1 MPPSPSLSPTP
12 ICRVPTRWPALAG
25 VALAATASL
34 LTAQAAAQSTAPS
47 AARADAP
54 PASPAP
60 APRGG
65 EPGRDAR
72 PPLRAEGRVLPAG
85 EPRSDAK
92 APPGTD
98 PLERL
103 RERLSGQLGATQAAK
118 GTAQSPTVM
127 RVENPAPG
135 ELKLQATPTAPR
147 AAAPT
152 RAQGAAPSGGPGAQP
167 SAGAG
172 GRGGRGV
179 PALPSWSYLGAD
191 GPNAW
196 ATLSPTYALC
206 GRGQRQSPID
216 IVDGLP
222 VDLEPPQFKY
232 KPGLFGVVDN
242 GHTVQVTVAPGSSFE
257 LGGRRWE
264 LNGFH
269 FHLPGEER
277 IDGKGYEMSVHL
289 THRDAQG
296 RIAVV
301 ALLVQ
306 EGDENPGVQT
316 VWNHLPLERGE
327 VVQATT
333 EFDPS
338 VLLPA
343 SRRHFTYMGSLT
355 TPPCTEGVLWLVM
368 QQPITVSSAQ
378 RRVFARLHPMNA
390 RPIQPLG
397 GRLIKQSR

>member
-1 MPPSPSLSPTP
+1 MPSPRPSSRLPML
-12 ICRVPTRWPALAG
+12 PALALCAAG
-25 VALAATASL
+25 WATALSGP
-34 LTAQAAAQSTAPS
+34 AQAQAQTAAPAT
-47 AARADAP
+47 ARADA
-54 PASPAP
+54 
-60 APRGG
+60 
-65 EPGRDAR
+65 
-72 PPLRAEGRVLPAG
+72 
-85 EPRSDAK
+85 K
-92 APPGTD
+92 ADPKATPQADPKAD
-98 PLERL
+98 PLDRL
-103 RERLSGQLGATQAAK
+103 RERLSRQLGATEAAK
-118 GTAQSPTVM
+118 GGSNAPTVM

-135 ELKLQATPTAPR
+135 ELRLQATPGAPR
-147 AAAPT
+147 PP
-152 RAQGAAPSGGPGAQP
+152 GAARPA
-167 SAGAG
+167 AGAG
-172 GRGGRGV
+172 GGQAGAADGSRAAAAREAPRV
-179 PALPSWSYLGAD
+179 PWSYLGAD
-191 GPNAW
+191 GPHTWGA
-196 ATLSPTYALC
+196 LSPAYALC

-222 VDLEPPQFKY
+222 VDLEPPQFQY
-232 KPGLFGVVDN
+232 KPGFFGVVDN
-242 GHTVQVTVAPGSSFE
+242 GHTVQVTVAPGSAFE

-296 RIAVV
+296 RLAVV

-306 EGDENPGVQT
+306 EGEENPGVQT

-327 VVQATT
+327 VVQSTI

-338 VLLPA
+338 MLLPA
-343 SRRHFTYMGSLT
+343 SRRYYTYMGSLT
-355 TPPCTEGVLWLVM
+355 TPPCTEGVLWIVM
-368 QQPITVSSAQ
+368 QQPITVSPAQ